1 MERACLNAPGE
12 TSTGMEENDR
22 GATERRLVNRD
33 RRATS
38 LHFLEKSLAS
48 PVWLHP
54 NRPLGPL
61 EFDPIHFRG
70 VVSPSIHLI
79 SADELS
85 SIARCSDHYLSTV
98 VSLFKDCYEL
108 RDNPPF
114 SGQIAQIDTGSCVLL
129 LLQYCSKQQRS

>member
-22 GATERRLVNRD
+22 GVTERRLVNRD

-48 PVWLHP
+48 PVWLRP
-54 NRPLGPL
+54 NRPPGPL

-70 VVSPSIHLI
+70 VISPSVHLI
-79 SADELS
+79 STDEPP
-85 SIARCSDHYLSTV
+85 SIARCSNHYLSTA

-108 RDNPPF
+108 RDNSPLL
-114 SGQIAQIDTGSCVLL
+114 GQIAQIDTSSCVLL
-129 LLQYCSKQQRS
+129 LLQYRSKQQGL